1 LCRFSIL
8 VLKDGQIYEQ
18 GNFKELME
26 LNGLFASMWIN
37 QVSSSD
43 DPVASIADN
52 AIKNEISGYIVDTA
66 ATEEIEETQVAASE
80 NVEELPE
87 ETITEIIPSE
97 VIELSPSGP
106 EEPAPAEP
114 IVTSPVPFPSEDV
127 PAPEVPVNSPLVQ
140 ESNVSEPVIYSPT
153 PISSPVAFP
162 TSGDDQSDVQS
173 EVTPA
178 PATETSAAPVVAP
191 APVRAPAGV
200 TFGTSV
206 NSPPSRTGTPDPESE
221 PKRKRISSQNFQR
234 LARRISLTTRRPSS
248 SNSIIPSLPGFKRD
262 QSPRVSTDDANA
274 NSTAGPS
281 NNSPAASLTGDDAKG
296 KLKKKD
302 KKDKNRK
309 GTL

>member
-1 LCRFSIL
+1 
-8 VLKDGQIYEQ
+8 
-18 GNFKELME
+18 ME
-26 LNGLFASMWIN
+26 LDGLFASMWIN

-43 DPVASIADN
+43 DHIASIADS
-52 AIKNEISGYIVDTA
+52 AIKNEISGYILDTA

-80 NVEELPE
+80 NVEEPPE
-87 ETITEIIPSE
+87 EIIAETIPSE
-97 VIELSPSGP
+97 VVELSPSGP
-106 EEPAPAEP
+106 GDEEPAPAEP

-153 PISSPVAFP
+153 PISSPIAFP
-162 TSGDDQSDVQS
+162 TSGDDQSDVHS

-191 APVRAPAGV
+191 APVRAPVGV

-234 LARRISLTTRRPSS
+234 LARRISLTTRRSSS

-262 QSPRVSTDDANA
+262 QSPRVSTDDAT
-274 NSTAGPS
+274 SSAGPS
-281 NNSPAASLTGDDAKG
+281 NNSPAASIAGDDAKG

-302 KKDKNRK
+302 KKDKNKK